1 MRKILNQEQSMKKM
15 YEENPGPKKEC
26 EKKKK
31 KYQKSHK
38 QIRRKQKYKEN
49 KYE

>member
-15 YEENPGPKKEC
+15 YEENPEPKKEC

-31 KYQKSHK
+31 NQENHK
-38 QIRRKQKYKEN
+38 RIRRKQKYKEN

>member
-26 EKKKK
+26 EK
-31 KYQKSHK
+31 YIYIY
-38 QIRRKQKYKEN
+38 IRKVIN
-49 KYE
+49 K